1 MQKRKGRIWGLLG
14 IIVLYGILEDG
25 AWLDEQDI
33 DLGDAVTRL
42 VQYFEDDDSANDAGW
57 MEEEDAESDEML
69 SVSAEKQSGIPR
81 MPVIMRHVWSRET
94 IRSDMIF
101 SRAAISWNAGWIP
114 HGFT

>member
-14 IIVLYGILEDG
+14 IIVLYGILEG
-25 AWLDEQDI
+25 WSWLDEQDI

-69 SVSAEKQSGIPR
+69 SVSAEKQEWDTEDAGYYEACLEPGNYTVGYDLFPGSYQL
-81 MPVIMRHVWSRET
+81 EC
-94 IRSDMIF
+94 
-101 SRAAISWNAGWIP
+101 GWIP